1 MGIAS
6 DIPKG
11 TIPHEKPLFIWLF
24 QPLPL
29 SLLQQSLSLVFRDCV
44 VEVGAELHILHFD

>member
-24 QPLPL
+24 QP
-29 SLLQQSLSLVFRDCV
+29 LLQQSLSLVFRDCV